1 MNQTLPEGTT
11 QLPPQFS
18 TLAPQV
24 DDMYMLIYWVSVIFT
39 VGVTV
44 AMLAFMYKYRRRKGH
59 KPKPTGHSTA
69 LEILWTFTPLILL
82 GVLFHQGFEGY
93 VYGAVAPEDS
103 VEIRVRGMQWNWEF
117 EHRNGVVD
125 ELNVLKVPVNTP
137 IKLIMSSSD
146 VLHSFFI
153 PTMRV
158 KRDVVPGMYST
169 LWFESTVRTDDIN
182 DGAPQEC
189 TEDSQCP
196 EGFWC
201 GGRVGAEG
209 RTCVI
214 PIFCAE
220 YCGAGAG
227 ITRSAFDDPDGEGR
241 NSNHSTMMADLI
253 VTTTENYDTLIAV
266 GPPPPGECATETAA
280 AEVAE
285 GEVPDVLAVGDTN
298 FDMSCWGENLYQN
311 SGCTAC
317 HGVDGQQQQP
327 APNWAGLWG
336 AERPM
341 DGGPAAQG
349 DADYIRTSILQPQ
362 AQIVEGYAGVNMP
375 PYRFSDNQLN
385 AIVAYIRS
393 LSTSE

>member
-1 MNQTLPEGTT
+1 MNEIPEGTT

-18 TLAPQV
+18 TIAPLV
-24 DDMYMLIYWVSVIFT
+24 DEMYMLIYWISVAFT
-39 VGVTV
+39 VVIV
-44 AMLAFMYKYRRRKGH
+44 AAMLYFMWKYRRRPGVKA
-59 KPKPTGHSTA
+59 KPTGHSTA
-69 LEILWTFTPLILL
+69 MEILWTFTPLVML

-103 VEIRVRGMQWNWEF
+103 IEVRVRGMQWNWEF
-117 EHRNGVVD
+117 EHRNGVIAPLN
-125 ELNVLKVPVNTP
+125 ELQVPVNQP
-137 IKLIMSSSD
+137 VKLIMSSSD

-169 LWFESTVRTDDIN
+169 LWFESVLRTDNID
-182 DGAPQEC
+182 DGEARAC
-189 TEDSQCP
+189 TEDANCP

-214 PIFCAE
+214 PIFCTE
-220 YCGAGAG
+220 YCGASSG

-253 VTTTENYDTLIAV
+253 VTSEENYNQFIEL
-266 GPPPPGECATETAA
+266 GPPPPSNCITQDAA
-280 AEVAE
+280 SAVVE
-285 GEVPDVLAVGDTN
+285 GELPEILAVGETN
-298 FDMSCWGENLYQN
+298 YDMSCWGEALYTN

-317 HGVDGQQQQP
+317 HAVDGVAQQP
-327 APNWAGLWG
+327 APNWAGIWG
-336 AERPM
+336 NERPLVE
-341 DGGPAAQG
+341 GAAEQG
-349 DADYIRTSILQPQ
+349 DADYIRQSILQPQ
-362 AQIVEGYAGVNMP
+362 SQIVAGYAGVNMP

-385 AIVAYIRS
+385 AISAYIRA
-393 LSTSE
+393 LSEQ